1 MITIRPGSH
10 VHTLIMLLSFVGE
23 FPVCS
28 LHLLGSFRSYRD
40 LIRKLTQ
47 EQEFRIPG
55 FEDRF
60 ACRLLTV
67 SGKQKYKT
75 VRFHKSGLPV
85 LEALNPDAYQ
95 YYLESFREHSF
106 SGNQNH
112 VDRNHRVAE
121 TAVMCLRAGIES
133 RPGIAADL
141 MSMEVRLLSVS
152 SPNFYLARELKQVN
166 DYELN
171 KIRFTRLV
179 GAIAYPG
186 GAYAVYNNRDQMLN
200 WMGEGERKIRNHLH
214 SIFTPMQSFSYPLRQ
229 AAVMLGNSYDVALDM
244 MEELRQTQSMDNGL
258 FATYTN
264 IFFIPMDAF
273 GIRLLRIIT
282 VPNWLERIMKG
293 LFKPEVRSYGR
304 GSFIYDAYDNGV
316 YYLSFLD
323 GDLWRLFRFRE
334 AIMDR
339 EGSFRVVC
347 FPEQISFLKLY
358 LGNKVSLST
367 VKMET
372 VEKVFRIEDKG
383 LL

>member
-10 VHTLIMLLSFVGE
+10 VHTLIMMLSFVGE

-121 TAVMCLRAGIES
+121 TAVMCLRAGIEA
-133 RPGIAADL
+133 RPTEAAYL
-141 MSMEVRLLSVS
+141 MSNEVRRLQVQK
-152 SPNFYLARELKQVN
+152 PYFYLARELKQVN
-166 DYELN
+166 EYELN
-171 KIRFTRLV
+171 KIRFTRLA
-179 GAIAYPG
+179 GAIVYPG

-200 WMGEGERKIRNHLH
+200 WMGEGERKIRNHLQ
-214 SIFTPMQSFSYPLRQ
+214 SIFTPMYNFSFPLRE
-229 AAVMLGNSYDVALDM
+229 AAVMFGNSYDVALDM
-244 MEELRQTQSMDNGL
+244 MEELRNTQKMDNGL

-264 IFFIPMDAF
+264 IFFIPMDDF
-273 GIRLLRIIT
+273 GVRLLRILT
-282 VPNWLERIMKG
+282 LTNWYERLQQG
-293 LFKPEVRSYGR
+293 LFKREVRSFGK
-304 GSFIYDAYDNGV
+304 GSFTYDAYQNGIFF
-316 YYLSFLD
+316 LSFLD

-334 AIMDR
+334 AILSR
-339 EGSFRVVC
+339 EGNFCVYC
-347 FPEQISFLKLY
+347 FHEQVDFLRRY
-358 LGNKVSLST
+358 LGDRIRLATVSIES
-367 VKMET
+367 
-372 VEKVFRIEDKG
+372 VERVFKIKEKC

>member
-10 VHTLIMLLSFVGE
+10 VHTLIMMLSFVGE

-106 SGNQNH
+106 SGNQNP

-133 RPGIAADL
+133 RPGIAPDL
-141 MSMEVRLLSVS
+141 MSMEVRLLRVS

-171 KIRFTRLV
+171 KIRFTRLA
-179 GAIAYPG
+179 GAIVYPG

-244 MEELRQTQSMDNGL
+244 M
-258 FATYTN
+258 
-264 IFFIPMDAF
+264 
-273 GIRLLRIIT
+273 
-282 VPNWLERIMKG
+282 
-293 LFKPEVRSYGR
+293 
-304 GSFIYDAYDNGV
+304 
-316 YYLSFLD
+316 
-323 GDLWRLFRFRE
+323 
-334 AIMDR
+334 
-339 EGSFRVVC
+339 
-347 FPEQISFLKLY
+347 
-358 LGNKVSLST
+358 
-367 VKMET
+367 
-372 VEKVFRIEDKG
+372 
-383 LL
+383 

>member
-10 VHTLIMLLSFVGE
+10 VHTLIMMLSFVGE

-121 TAVMCLRAGIES
+121 TAVMCLRAGIEA
-133 RPGIAADL
+133 RPTEAAYL
-141 MSMEVRLLSVS
+141 MSNEVRRLQVQK
-152 SPNFYLARELKQVN
+152 PYFYLARELKQVN
-166 DYELN
+166 EYELN
-171 KIRFTRLV
+171 KIRFTRLA
-179 GAIAYPG
+179 GAIVYPG

-244 MEELRQTQSMDNGL
+244 MEELRNTQKMDNGL

-264 IFFIPMDAF
+264 IFFIPMDDF
-273 GIRLLRIIT
+273 GVRLLRILT
-282 VPNWLERIMKG
+282 LTNWYERLQQG
-293 LFKPEVRSYGR
+293 LFKWEVRSFGK
-304 GSFIYDAYDNGV
+304 GSFTYDAYQNGIFF
-316 YYLSFLD
+316 LSFLD

-334 AIMDR
+334 AILSR
-339 EGSFRVVC
+339 EGNFCVYC
-347 FPEQISFLKLY
+347 FHEQVDFLRRY
-358 LGNKVSLST
+358 LGDRIRLATVSIES
-367 VKMET
+367 
-372 VEKVFRIEDKG
+372 VERVFKIEEKC